1 MVRELLTKIFGF
13 MKKKKILLKLIFL
26 FNTLYIYSDFQ
37 LVFDN
42 SIKERTQE
50 AVFFNPSM
58 LDNIKSPEIC
68 LTYNIL
74 YPKLTDETKFVNNN
88 ICFTKEIFD
97 GGLGLGYV
105 QFGIKDWYIKDM
117 FVISYGHELKP
128 YVEKLSLGLRFVY
141 TKEEYSLDEYMK
153 QNPLFKDGNNSVG
166 YFSLNLA
173 AKYVLDTNN
182 VLSLV
187 VENLNQPNTA
197 INTTDVLPL
206 KLNFGY
212 KYKYKKLNIMPEL
225 KTEISMLFDYIFG
238 LATEYE
244 FLFFNNKIKFVPTL
258 SIEYGSREYNKIL
271 IGFEIK
277 TAQISLVYGYN
288 LSLTSKIDTGGL
300 QYISLGYKF
309 IPQPIEEEKVSKKE
323 YEKLLLEKQQLE
335 QQLEQIKK
343 YSVEKPSTL
352 ATEQKVEEIKPLPT
366 IEQPLSTE
374 EILLKRLQ
382 ELEQKLKEVETK
394 KVEEKPKPTTGVS
407 PTITTPPP
415 AAKPTKKYHTVVVG
429 DTLPKL
435 AEKYYGDASQ
445 WRKIYEANKDK
456 IIRGQLTPGTV
467 LEIP

>member
-1 MVRELLTKIFGF
+1 
-13 MKKKKILLKLIFL
+13 MKKIKILLKLLFL
-26 FNTLYIYSDFQ
+26 FNTLYIYSDYQ
-37 LVFDN
+37 LMFDN
-42 SIKERTQE
+42 VVKERTQE
-50 AVFFNPSM
+50 AVFLNPAM
-58 LDNIKSPEIC
+58 LDIVKSPEIC
-68 LTYNIL
+68 LTYNML

-88 ICFTKEIFD
+88 ICFVKELY
-97 GGLGLGYV
+97 GGGVGLGYV

-117 FVISYGHELKP
+117 FFISYGHELKP
-128 YVEKLSLGLRFVY
+128 YIEKLSLGLKLVY
-141 TKEEYSLDEYMK
+141 TKEEYSLDDYIK
-153 QNPLFKDGNNSVG
+153 QNPVFKSDNSVG

-173 AKYVLDTNN
+173 AKYSLDTNN

-225 KTEISMLFDYIFG
+225 KTEFSVLSDYIFG
-238 LATEYE
+238 LTTEYE

-271 IGFEIK
+271 AGFEIK
-277 TAQISLVYGYN
+277 TAQVSIIYGYS
-288 LSLTSKIDTGGL
+288 LSPTSKIDTGGS

-309 IPQPIEEEKVSKKE
+309 IPQPVEEEKVSKKE

-335 QQLEQIKK
+335 QQIEQIRK
-343 YSVEKPSTL
+343 YAVIKPSEEKPKAEEVKSQTT
-352 ATEQKVEEIKPLPT
+352 TETV
-366 IEQPLSTE
+366 QPQLTTE
-374 EILLKRLQ
+374 EILLKKLQ

-394 KVEEKPKPTTGVS
+394 KVEEKPKPPAVVS
-407 PTITTPPP
+407 PPTTTTPT
-415 AAKPTKKYHTVVVG
+415 AAKPVKRYHTVVAG
-429 DTLPKL
+429 ETLPKL

>member
-1 MVRELLTKIFGF
+1 M
-13 MKKKKILLKLIFL
+13 
-26 FNTLYIYSDFQ
+26 
-37 LVFDN
+37 FDN
-42 SIKERTQE
+42 VVKERTQE
-50 AVFFNPSM
+50 AVFLNPAM
-58 LDNIKSPEIC
+58 LDIVKSPEIC
-68 LTYNIL
+68 LTYNML

-88 ICFTKEIFD
+88 ICFVKELY
-97 GGLGLGYV
+97 GGGVGLGYV

-117 FVISYGHELKP
+117 FFISYGHELKP
-128 YVEKLSLGLRFVY
+128 YIEKLSLGLKLVY
-141 TKEEYSLDEYMK
+141 TKEEYSLDDYMK
-153 QNPLFKDGNNSVG
+153 QNPVFENSSSVG

-173 AKYVLDTNN
+173 AKYSLDTNN

-225 KTEISMLFDYIFG
+225 KTEFSVLTDYIFG
-238 LATEYE
+238 LTTEYE

-271 IGFEIK
+271 AGFEIK
-277 TAQISLVYGYN
+277 TAQVSIIYGYS
-288 LSLTSKIDTGGL
+288 LSPTSKIDTGGS

-309 IPQPIEEEKVSKKE
+309 IPQPVEEEKVSKKE

-335 QQLEQIKK
+335 QQIEQIRK
-343 YSVEKPSTL
+343 YAVIKPSEEKPKAEEVKPQTT
-352 ATEQKVEEIKPLPT
+352 TETV
-366 IEQPLSTE
+366 QPQLTTE
-374 EILLKRLQ
+374 EILLKKLQ

-394 KVEEKPKPTTGVS
+394 KVEEKPKPPAVVS
-407 PTITTPPP
+407 PPTTTTPT
-415 AAKPTKKYHTVVVG
+415 AAKPVKRYHTVVVG

-435 AEKYYGDASQ
+435 AEKYYGDSSQ

>member
-1 MVRELLTKIFGF
+1 
-13 MKKKKILLKLIFL
+13 MKKIKILLKLLFL
-26 FNTLYIYSDFQ
+26 FNTLYIYSDYQ
-37 LVFDN
+37 LMFDN
-42 SIKERTQE
+42 VVKERTQE
-50 AVFFNPSM
+50 AVFLNPAM
-58 LDNIKSPEIC
+58 LDIVKSPEIC
-68 LTYNIL
+68 LTYNML

-88 ICFTKEIFD
+88 ICFVKELY
-97 GGLGLGYV
+97 GGGVGLGYV

-117 FVISYGHELKP
+117 FFISYGHELKP
-128 YVEKLSLGLRFVY
+128 YMEKLSLGLKFVY
-141 TKEEYSLDEYMK
+141 TKEEYSLDDYIK
-153 QNPLFKDGNNSVG
+153 QNPVFKIGNSVG

-173 AKYVLDTNN
+173 AKYSLDTNN

-212 KYKYKKLNIMPEL
+212 KYKYKKLNIMPKL
-225 KTEISMLFDYIFG
+225 KTEFSVLTDYIFG
-238 LATEYE
+238 LTTEYE

-271 IGFEIK
+271 AGFEIK
-277 TAQISLVYGYN
+277 TAQVSIIYGYS
-288 LSLTSKIDTGGL
+288 LSPTSKIDTGGS

-309 IPQPIEEEKVSKKE
+309 IPQPVEEEKVSKKE

-335 QQLEQIKK
+335 QQIEQIRK
-343 YSVEKPSTL
+343 YAIIKPSEEKPKAEEVKPQTT
-352 ATEQKVEEIKPLPT
+352 TETV
-366 IEQPLSTE
+366 QPQLTTE
-374 EILLKRLQ
+374 EILLKKLQ

-394 KVEEKPKPTTGVS
+394 KVEEKPKPPAVVS
-407 PTITTPPP
+407 PTTTTTPT
-415 AAKPTKKYHTVVVG
+415 AAKPVKRYHTVVAG

-445 WRKIYEANKDK
+445 WRKIYEVNKDK